1 MSTPLR
7 FKWLVILL
15 LGGLGSCVSAKEFQ
29 VLQTEVAQTKKL
41 LAEVQRSETK
51 HGLMMET
58 SFRDII
64 AHLECPNEDVRKLVV
79 ACALAKSECSPT
91 DIERVVGMM
100 SKMHHTLAYYRP
112 GQHATQQIPERLGLL
127 RTLIQ
132 GHQHTINTKVLLLV
146 LPYANLN
153 AKASQEAEVLG
164 EEYREYVQKLTQ
176 QLRPDVRIPV
186 IEPKIIGCERGQEL
200 IRKYEGEK
208 NDRPYAGV
216 EPTSKERR
224 AVIWTFMVDC

>member
-1 MSTPLR
+1 MR
-7 FKWLVILL
+7 FKWMVIVLL
-15 LGGLGSCVSAKEFQ
+15 SGLGSCVSSSDFQ
-29 VLQTEVAQTKKL
+29 ALHAEVAQTKKI
-41 LAEVQRSETK
+41 LAEVQRSEAR

-58 SFRDII
+58 SFRDIV

-112 GQHATQQIPERLGLL
+112 GQHANQQIPERLGLL

-186 IEPKIIGCERGQEL
+186 IEPKIIGCERSQEL

-208 NDRPYAGV
+208 NDRPYSGV